1 MQLLA
6 ALPLIYS
13 SGGGGAGGGEKDGIC
28 VFGKR
33 EGEEGGKK
41 TWHARNNLSS
51 PQETNLFERA
61 AGLKIGGSPKTMQL
75 ELIARILSEGEETPE
90 RQSLYSVLFPYV
102 CYGNI
107 RPVYYS
113 SCRFCFWSRFLGC
126 RNTTESQSLP
136 SGGGGGSGSGGGAPA
151 ASFDRM

>member
-1 MQLLA
+1 MVLVVLA
-6 ALPLIYS
+6 VLV
-13 SGGGGAGGGEKDGIC
+13 GGRMVFVCLERERGRGG
-28 VFGKR
+28 
-33 EGEEGGKK
+33 

-61 AGLKIGGSPKTMQL
+61 AGLKIVGCPKTMQL

-90 RQSLYSVLFPYV
+90 RQSLYSLLFSYV

-107 RPVYYS
+107 RPVYHS
-113 SCRFCFWSRFLGC
+113 SCCFCFWSRFLGC

-136 SGGGGGSGSGGGAPA
+136 SGGSGGSGGAPA
-151 ASFDRM
+151 ASSDRM